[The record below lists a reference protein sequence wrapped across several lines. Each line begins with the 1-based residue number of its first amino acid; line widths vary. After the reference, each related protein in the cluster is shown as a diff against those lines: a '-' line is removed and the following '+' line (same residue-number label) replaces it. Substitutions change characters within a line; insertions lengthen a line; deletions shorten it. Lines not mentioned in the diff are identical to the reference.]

1 MSRNTLFDPNFYAHR
16 GQTSSAPLTPT
27 MGRLFDPNMFNRPKP
42 IADPAQRPAM
52 ASPQMK
58 MFMTPREIHEGW
70 SPLDGDREDSWGG
83 DGTYE
88 GTYSP
93 KSWETGH
100 TWDTG
105 VGTTQANRR
114 NYGTHSGPGG
124 GDSGTIRRDRR
135 GGKVRLYDR
144 GQEGGTEDDE
154 QLWARKLDE
163 AQEYGAH
170 GQHEDKGSDPLY
182 AGGGGGRTMGSYEG
196 YPTQRTGHSNSEP
209 SDSAWDRHYERE
221 AAWNQRR
228 EDQHGNYGQSLYDSI
243 REEGVKGPIRLGQEI
258 GSMGKPQIVGGHH
271 RLAAATE
278 AAPNRLVPVLHDK
291 NIWSAR
297 DQASKGGYPYS

>member
-27 MGRLFDPNMFNRPKP
+27 MGRLFDPNLFNRPKP
-42 IADPAQRPAM
+42 VADPAERPAM

-58 MFMTPREIHEGW
+58 MFMTPKEIHAGW
-70 SPLDGDREDSWGG
+70 SPLDGDREESWGG

-93 KSWETGH
+93 KSWETGN
-100 TWDTG
+100 TWATG

-163 AQEYGAH
+163 AQEFSKH
-170 GQHEDKGSDPLY
+170 GQHEDADSDPLY
-182 AGGGGGRTMGSYEG
+182 GRGRGTGTMGSYQG
-196 YPTQRTGHSNSEP
+196 APTGNSRTNGP
-209 SDSAWDRHYERE
+209 STTAMERHDERADSWENRRQE
-221 AAWNQRR
+221 ARY
-228 EDQHGNYGQSLYDSI
+228 DQGESLYDSI
-243 REEGVKGPIRLGQEI
+243 RAEGVKGPIRLGSEI

-278 AAPNRLVPVLHDK
+278 AAPDRLVPVLHDQ
-291 NIWSAR
+291 NIWAAR
-297 DQASKGGYPYS
+297 EQASKGGYPYS